1 LIGAQQV
8 IKLLVVAAAL
18 SANLVIFAL
27 PASAQQTPL
36 PRVAIYGFSSEG
48 VTPWWGSM
56 GGFNPGDA
64 ISDLMTDQLVNAGG
78 YDVID
83 RTHIQQVLAEQNLS
97 KAGDV
102 APSTEAQ
109 LGRMLGANYLIF
121 GRIIQFDKT
130 GGQSG
135 GLGGIGG
142 GLLGGLGVN
151 SSKITLNVNV
161 RIVEANTGRI
171 VETVDDI
178 QNKSGTSFS
187 VGGAGGGG
195 GAAYSSSD
203 FTNSTVGQL
212 INTVSADLVKKMDPT
227 KLVAVAPGPTINGKI
242 LEVDGTSVV
251 INAGTA
257 KGVSVGTY
265 FTIYETKEFK
275 DPDSGKILTS
285 HTKHG
290 TIQITSV
297 DTDTATG
304 KLVDGAAKTALVVIS
319 GQ

>member
-1 LIGAQQV
+1 VKKHVLVAA
-8 IKLLVVAAAL
+8 LLVANCISAVAT
-18 SANLVIFAL
+18 
-27 PASAQQTPL
+27 ASAQQTPA
-36 PRVAIYGFSSEG
+36 PRIAIYGFSSQG
-48 VTPWWGSM
+48 ITPWWGNVA
-56 GGFNPGDA
+56 GFNPGDA
-64 ISDLMTDQLVNAGG
+64 LSDLMTDQLVNAGG
-78 YDVID
+78 YNVID

-102 APSTEAQ
+102 SPSSEAQ

-135 GLGGIGG
+135 GLGGLGG

-151 SSKITLNVNV
+151 SSKITLHVNIRV
-161 RIVEANTGRI
+161 VESNSGRI

-178 QNKSGTSFS
+178 ESKSGTSF
-187 VGGAGGGG
+187 AIGGGGGTG

-212 INTVSADLVKKMDPT
+212 INMAAATLVKKMDAT
-227 KLVAVAPGPTINGKI
+227 KLVAVAPGPTISAKI
-242 LEVDGTSVV
+242 LGVDGTSII

-257 KGVSVGTY
+257 KGVTVGTY
-265 FTIYETKEFK
+265 FTVYETKAFK
-275 DPDSGKILTS
+275 DPDSGKTLTS
-285 HTKHG
+285 HSKRG
-290 TIQITSV
+290 TIQIISV
-297 DTDTATG
+297 DTDTASG
-304 KLVDGAAKTALVVIS
+304 KLVDGSVKPALVVIS